1 MKLRPRLDALEA
13 TRKPEASRLVICST
27 PEEAQLLDKPQTSII
42 VTGVPRS
49 RPEDP
54 Q

>member
-27 PEEAQLLDKPQTSII
+27 PEEAQLIDKPGASVII
-42 VTGVPRS
+42 TGVPRPPKDS
-49 RPEDP
+49 AT
-54 Q
+54 